1 METPGLKLKGGRGEQ
16 QTCMVSKRTNA
27 WTTRR
32 LPSFGPPRPRC
43 PSIARILTIRGGVT
57 SEYNDH
63 LNIWFGD
70 VLALSRLCRC
80 LVYGFIVSALI
91 VFTSPLEGSGVRHQI
106 RMSEIR
112 TNAVEVSLSQGLV
125 HLNIR
130 RDCGPTQRRH
140 PRGAACRT
148 HCEYPWAKGFRCIHT
163 GERTCFGQSVHA
175 RAPVINNGIL
185 LGPYSIPE
193 LT

>member
-1 METPGLKLKGGRGEQ
+1 
-16 QTCMVSKRTNA
+16 MVSNRTNA

-57 SEYNDH
+57 SECNVH
-63 LNIWFGD
+63 LNLWFGD
-70 VLALSRLCRC
+70 VLDLSKACRC
-80 LVYGFIVSALI
+80 LVYGFVVSVLI
-91 VFTSPLEGSGVRHQI
+91 VFTSPLEGSGVHHQI
-106 RMSEIR
+106 SMSEIG
-112 TNAVEVSLSQGLV
+112 TGAVEVSLGQGPV

-148 HCEYPWAKGFRCIHT
+148 HCEYPRAKGFRCIHT

-175 RAPVINNGIL
+175 RAPVINNEISSRSYG
-185 LGPYSIPE
+185 IPE
-193 LT
+193 PT